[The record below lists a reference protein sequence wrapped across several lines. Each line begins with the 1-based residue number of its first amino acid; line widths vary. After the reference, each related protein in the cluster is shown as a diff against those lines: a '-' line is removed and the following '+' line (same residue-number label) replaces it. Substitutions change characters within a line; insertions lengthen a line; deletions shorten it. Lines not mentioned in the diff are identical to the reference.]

1 MLDQPRRE
9 RMLNV
14 PAVVIALL
22 ALLGLVHAF
31 LVLVL
36 TPEQVTEFLLLFA
49 FIPARYDP
57 NVPTDVVF
65 PGGFAADAWTFVTYA
80 LIHCNLNHLVLNGI
94 WLLAF
99 CSPVARRFGAL
110 RFLAFMA
117 ATAVAGAAAYLA
129 THFGELL
136 PMVGASASISGA
148 MAAAMRFAFQ
158 RGGPLGLWRDSDEA
172 YRVPAA
178 SLAAS
183 LRDPRVLAFLL
194 VWFGVNL
201 LFAVIPLGTSGTEQP
216 VAWEAH
222 IGGFLAGLVFFAAF
236 DPVPRQADHGAGPD
250 PSATV
255 H

>member
-1 MLDQPRRE
+1 
-9 RMLNV
+9 
-14 PAVVIALL
+14 
-22 ALLGLVHAF
+22 
-31 LVLVL
+31 
-36 TPEQVTEFLLLFA
+36 
-49 FIPARYDP
+49 
-57 NVPTDVVF
+57 
-65 PGGFAADAWTFVTYA
+65 
-80 LIHCNLNHLVLNGI
+80 
-94 WLLAF
+94 
-99 CSPVARRFGAL
+99 
-110 RFLAFMA
+110 
-117 ATAVAGAAAYLA
+117 
-129 THFGELL
+129 
-136 PMVGASASISGA
+136 
-148 MAAAMRFAFQ
+148 
-158 RGGPLGLWRDSDEA
+158 
-172 YRVPAA
+172 VPAA